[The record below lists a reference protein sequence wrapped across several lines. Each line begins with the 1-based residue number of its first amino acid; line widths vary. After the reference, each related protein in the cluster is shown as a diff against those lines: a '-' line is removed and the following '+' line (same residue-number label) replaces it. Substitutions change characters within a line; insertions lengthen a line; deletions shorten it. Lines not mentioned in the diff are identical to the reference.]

1 MDLQAEV
8 IPLLKT
14 MGVKGAKTD
23 PLLGF
28 MVGAVTERIRNE
40 TNQPE
45 IPEGLHYAAVGMVLG
60 EYLSLKKGMGLL
72 DIENLDLEAAIKQIQ
87 EGDTNT
93 VFATGDGSLTPEQRL
108 DALTNYLI
116 NGRTR
121 EFLKYRRIV
130 W

>member
-14 MGVKGAKTD
+14 MGEKGAKAN

-28 MVGAVTERIRNE
+28 VIGAVTERIRNE

-45 IPEGLHYAAVGMVLG
+45 IPEGLRYVAVGMVLG
-60 EYLSLKKGMGLL
+60 QYLSLKKGMGLL

-93 VFATGDGSLTPEQRL
+93 VFATGEGSLTPEQRL
-108 DALTNYLI
+108 DNLTNYLM
-116 NGRTR
+116 NGRTN
-121 EFLKYRRIV
+121 EFLRYRRIV